1 MNKEESPFLTVEEKR
16 AYLAEVF
23 RNKKFFYSEADR
35 FKALKEDT
43 RLCAI
48 LLEPKQ
54 ANEPPETPAID
65 GDFIDAAL
73 LPAALEDATAKGWHI
88 VKIHTAGNGHF
99 YVVKQRPK
107 K

>member
-1 MNKEESPFLTVEEKR
+1 MNNEDSPFLTVEEKR

-54 ANEPPETPAID
+54 ATEPSDPPEIN
-65 GDFIDAAL
+65 GSFIAAAQ
-73 LPAALEDATAKGWHI
+73 LPAVLEEATAQGWHI
-88 VKIHTAGNGHF
+88 VKITPAGDRHF

>member
-1 MNKEESPFLTVEEKR
+1 MNNEESPFLTVEEKR

-54 ANEPPETPAID
+54 ATEPSDPPEID
-65 GDFIDAAL
+65 GSFIDTAL
-73 LPAALEDATAKGWHI
+73 LPAALEEATAQGWHI
-88 VKIHTAGNGHF
+88 VKIHTASDRHF